1 LPIHSQSLDNFLKT
15 MKQTNNQQLQN
26 KVSNT
31 QQEAIQRL
39 KQVMNRLSVKA
50 GELER
55 TQKAGLT
62 EALEHMPVDELQNIV
77 DDLRTDL
84 EKSVRFVSDQEVE
97 LASQDQ
103 AIADLEEKLK
113 LASEYERFSLEVE
126 LASERERKD
135 LLEATLIG
143 QRRNLRKQEA
153 TYNQYWRILRR
164 RQGAFEGESG
174 YPQPNG
180 IEPALVSFA
189 EPETAP
195 ETQEEIQIVPQRS
208 PQLLFLAVAGV
219 LTFTVALIYGLKT
232 LRPNTQT
239 VVTAPTQKVA
249 PKDIAAMGYIEPK
262 GEVIILSAPAFQEGA
277 RVQQL
282 LVNRGDRVKAGQV
295 VAILDSRDRL
305 SAALEQAQ
313 TQVNISQAS
322 LNKVKAGAKTGDIQ
336 AQGARFQRTQAE
348 IQGQV
353 AAQRSTI
360 ASLKAQL
367 IGQRAS
373 QEAVIQ
379 RLEAELKNAE
389 NDSQRYQ
396 KLFEEGGIAD
406 QERDRVVLVEET
418 TRKSLQSAK
427 ADLNRIV
434 SSLEAQIDEA
444 KATLNRTVATLERQ
458 GKEELA
464 MLDSVAEVRPVDVQV
479 ATAELQSAKAAVRRA
494 KADLDL
500 AYVRSPKNGQILKIH
515 AWPGEIIDRTGI
527 VELGQTDQMYVTAE
541 VYETDIGRVRTG
553 QTAKIVSDGIV
564 GDLQGTVD
572 EVGLKIGQKNILGTD
587 PVADADARV
596 VEVKIRLNPQDSH
609 KIANLTNLQVNVII
623 YPSNQAKISK

>member
-1 LPIHSQSLDNFLKT
+1 
-15 MKQTNNQQLQN
+15 MKQTNNQQLQH

-39 KQVMNRLSVKA
+39 RQVMNRLSVKA

-97 LASQDQ
+97 LATQDQ
-103 AIADLEEKLK
+103 TIAELEEKLK

-153 TYNQYWRILRR
+153 TYNQYWRVLRR
-164 RQGAFEGESG
+164 RQGAFEGEGG
-174 YPQPNG
+174 YAAQPNG
-180 IEPALVSFA
+180 IEPALISFA
-189 EPETAP
+189 EPENAP
-195 ETQEEIQIVPQRS
+195 ESQEEIQIVPQRS
-208 PQLLFLAVAGV
+208 PQLLFLAVAGALTLAV
-219 LTFTVALIYGLKT
+219 LTIYGLKT
-232 LRPNTQT
+232 LNPNTQT
-239 VVTAPTQKVA
+239 VVTAPNQKVA
-249 PKDIAAMGYIEPK
+249 PRDIAAMGYIEPK
-262 GEVIILSAPAFQEGA
+262 GEVIVLSAPAFQEGA

-295 VAILDSRDRL
+295 IAILDSRDRL
-305 SAALEQAQ
+305 SASLEQAQ
-313 TQVNISQAS
+313 TQVKIAQAN
-322 LNKVKAGAKTGDIQ
+322 LAKVQAGAKAGDIQ
-336 AQGARFQRTQAE
+336 AQDARIQRTQAE
-348 IQGQV
+348 LQGQV

-360 ASLKAQL
+360 ASLEAQL
-367 IGQRAS
+367 NGQRAS
-373 QEAVIQ
+373 QVAAIQ

-389 NDSQRYQ
+389 TDCKRYQ
-396 KLFEEGGIAD
+396 QLFTEGGIAD
-406 QERDRVVLVEET
+406 QERDRVCLQEET
-418 TRKSLQSAK
+418 TRKNLQAAK

-434 SSLEAQIDEA
+434 SSLQAQIDEA
-444 KATLNRTVATLERQ
+444 RATLNRTVATLERQ
-458 GKEELA
+458 SKEDRA
-464 MLDSVAEVRPVDVQV
+464 MLDSVAEIRPVDVQV
-479 ATAELQSAKAAVRRA
+479 ATAELQSTKAAVRRA

-515 AWPGEIIDRTGI
+515 AWPGELVDRTGI

-553 QTAKIVSDGIV
+553 QLARIVSDGIV

-572 EVGLKIGQKNILGTD
+572 EVGLKIGQKDILGTD

-623 YPSNQAKISK
+623 YPSNSQAQIIK

>member
-1 LPIHSQSLDNFLKT
+1 MT
-15 MKQTNNQQLQN
+15 MKQTNNQQLQQ

-55 TQKAGLT
+55 NQKAGLT
-62 EALEHMPVDELQNIV
+62 EALEQMPVDELQAIV
-77 DDLRTDL
+77 DELRADL

-103 AIADLEEKLK
+103 TIVELEEKLK

-164 RQGAFEGESG
+164 RQGAFEGEGG
-174 YPQPNG
+174 YAQPNE
-180 IEPALVSFA
+180 IEPALISFA
-189 EPETAP
+189 NPETLP
-195 ETQEEIQIVPQRS
+195 ETQEEIQLVPQRS
-208 PQLLFLAVAGV
+208 PQLLFLAVAGA
-219 LTFTVALIYGLKT
+219 LTLGVITIYGLKT
-232 LRPNTQT
+232 LRPNPESA
-239 VVTAPTQKVA
+239 VTAPDQKVA
-249 PKDIAAMGYIEPK
+249 PQDIAAMGYIEPK
-262 GEVIILSAPAFQEGA
+262 GEVITLSAPAFQEGA

-295 VAILDSRDRL
+295 VAILDNRDRL
-305 SAALEQAQ
+305 SASLEQAES
-313 TQVNISQAS
+313 QVKIAQAN
-322 LNKVKAGAKTGDIQ
+322 LAKVKAGAKAGEIQ
-336 AQGARFQRTQAE
+336 AQDARFQRTQAE
-348 IQGQV
+348 LQGQV

-360 ASLKAQL
+360 ASLEAQL

-373 QEAVIQ
+373 QEAAIQ
-379 RLEAELKNAE
+379 KLEAELKNAE
-389 NDSQRYQ
+389 TDCKRYQ
-396 KLFEEGGIAD
+396 QLFEEGGIAD
-406 QERDRVVLVEET
+406 QERDRVCLQEET
-418 TRKSLQSAK
+418 TRKSLQSGK

-434 SSLEAQIDEA
+434 SSLKAQIDEA
-444 KATLNRTVATLERQ
+444 RATLSRTVATLERQ
-458 GKEELA
+458 GKEDLA
-464 MLDSVAEVRPVDVQV
+464 MLDSVAEIRPVDVQV
-479 ATAELQSAKAAVRRA
+479 ATAELQSARAAVKRA
-494 KADLDL
+494 QADLDL

-515 AWPGEIIDRTGI
+515 AWPGEIIDRSGI

-596 VEVKIRLNPQDSH
+596 VEVKIRLNPQDSY

-623 YPSNQAKISK
+623 YPSGSQAQITK